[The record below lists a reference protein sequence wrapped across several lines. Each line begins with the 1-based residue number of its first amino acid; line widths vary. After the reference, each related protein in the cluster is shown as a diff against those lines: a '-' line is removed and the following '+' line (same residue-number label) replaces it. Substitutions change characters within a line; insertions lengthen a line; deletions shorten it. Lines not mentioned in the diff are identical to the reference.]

1 MMIDLR
7 SDTVTKPTPQMLEA
21 MMQAKVGDDV
31 YEEDD
36 TVNAL
41 QAHAARLFGKEA
53 ALFCPSGTMTNQI
66 AIKVHTQ
73 PGDELI
79 CADNAHVYKYEGGGV
94 AFNSGVQIK
103 QLVGDRGRITAQQVT
118 ESINVNDVHF
128 PATRL
133 VCLENT
139 SNRGG
144 GSVYSL
150 AEMQHMASVCKQ
162 HNLQLHLDGAR
173 IFNAIVASDYDALQ
187 VGACFDS
194 LSICLSKGLGAPVGS
209 LVLGTKECINK
220 AKRVRKVFGG
230 GMRQA
235 GFLAAAGLYALEH
248 HVDRLMEDH
257 LKAKFVGDTLSKLSW
272 VKSVMPVET
281 SIVIVQTHSPAEAD
295 RIQASLK
302 QDGILCGRISPDQLR
317 MVFHLDVSNNDTELL
332 TSRLTAITN

>member
-1 MMIDLR
+1 MIDLR
-7 SDTVTKPTPQMLEA
+7 SDTVTKPTLQMREA
-21 MMQAKVGDDV
+21 MIQAKVGDDV
-31 YEEDD
+31 YEEDE
-36 TVNAL
+36 TVNSL
-41 QAHAARLFGKEA
+41 QNHAAAMFGKEA

-103 QLVGDRGRITAQQVT
+103 QLLGDRGRITAQQVS
-118 ESINVNDVHF
+118 ESINANDVHF

-144 GSVYSL
+144 GSLYSL
-150 AEMQHMASVCKQ
+150 SEMQQIATVCKQ
-162 HNLQLHLDGAR
+162 HKLLLHLDGAR
-173 IFNAIVASDYDALQ
+173 VFNAIIAANYDALQ
-187 VGACFDS
+187 VGSCFDS

-209 LVLGTKECINK
+209 LVLGTTEFIAK

-235 GFLAAAGLYALEH
+235 GFLAAAGLYSLEH
-248 HVDRLMEDH
+248 HIERLMEDH
-257 LKAKFVGDTLSKLSW
+257 LKAKYVGDILGKCPW

-281 SIVIVQTHSPAEAD
+281 NIVIVQTHSASEAD
-295 RIQASLK
+295 NIQTQLK
-302 QDGILCGRISPDQLR
+302 QQHILCGRISPDQLR
-317 MVFHLDVSNNDTELL
+317 MVFHLDVSNEQVEQLVN
-332 TSRLTAITN
+332 AIKALG

>member
-1 MMIDLR
+1 MIDLR
-7 SDTVTKPTPQMLEA
+7 SDTVTKPTPQMFEA

-31 YEEDD
+31 YEEDE

-41 QAHAARLFGKEA
+41 QQCAAKLFGKDA

-73 PGDELI
+73 PGDELV

-103 QLVGDRGRITAQQVT
+103 QLIGNRGRISATQIE
-118 ESINVNDVHF
+118 ESINANDIHF
-128 PATRL
+128 PATKL

-144 GSVYSL
+144 GSFYSL
-150 AEMQHMASVCKQ
+150 DEMQQIANVCKQ
-162 HNLQLHLDGAR
+162 HKLILHLDGAR
-173 IFNAIVASDYDALQ
+173 IFNAMIAADYTAKQ
-187 VGACFDS
+187 VGDCFDS
-194 LSICLSKGLGAPVGS
+194 ISICLSKGLGAPVGS
-209 LVLGTKECINK
+209 LVIGTSDFIAK

-248 HVDRLMEDH
+248 HVDRLKEDH
-257 LKAKFVGDTLSKLSW
+257 AKAKMVEAVLTALPW
-272 VKSVMPVET
+272 VESVMPVET
-281 SIVIVQTHSPAEAD
+281 NILILQLFSSTEAD
-295 RIQASLK
+295 RIQSILK
-302 QDGILCGRISPDQLR
+302 QQGIPCGRISPNQLR
-317 MVFHLDVSNNDTELL
+317 MVFHLDVTGEQMDELVK
-332 TSRLTAITN
+332 RLKQVA

>member
-1 MMIDLR
+1 MIDLR

-31 YEEDD
+31 YEEDE
-36 TVNAL
+36 TINAL
-41 QAHAARLFGKEA
+41 QVRSAKLFGKEA

-79 CADNAHVYKYEGGGV
+79 CSDNAHVYKYEGGGV

-103 QLVGDRGRITAQQVT
+103 QLMGDRGRITAQQVE
-118 ESINVNDVHF
+118 ESLNANDVHF

-150 AEMQHMASVCKQ
+150 KEMKQMAAVCKQ
-162 HNLQLHLDGAR
+162 HDLQLHLDGAR
-173 IFNAIVASDYDALQ
+173 IFNAIVASDYDASQ
-187 VGACFDS
+187 VGECFHS
-194 LSICLSKGLGAPVGS
+194 ISICLSKSLGAPVGS
-209 LVLGTKECINK
+209 LVLGTKEFIGK

-235 GFLAAAGLYALEH
+235 GFLAAAGLYALDH
-248 HVDRLMEDH
+248 HVERLLEDH
-257 LKAKFVGDTLSKLSW
+257 LKAKYVSDALSKLSW

-281 SIVIVQTHSPAEAD
+281 NIVIVQTYYPEEAD
-295 RIQASLK
+295 RILVQLK
-302 QDGILCGRISPDQLR
+302 EKGVLCGRISPDQLR
-317 MVFHLDVSNNDTELL
+317 MVFHLDISNADVELL
-332 TSRLTAITN
+332 TSYLIHN

>member
-1 MMIDLR
+1 MIDLR

-31 YEEDD
+31 YEEDE
-36 TVNAL
+36 TVNTL
-41 QAHAARLFGKEA
+41 QKKVATLFGKEA

-73 PGDELI
+73 PGDELL

-94 AFNSGVQIK
+94 AFHSGVQIK
-103 QLVGDRGRITAQQVT
+103 QLQAERGRISASQIVD
-118 ESINVNDVHF
+118 SINANDVHF
-128 PATRL
+128 PVTRL

-150 AEMQHMASVCKQ
+150 AEMQQIAQVCKQ
-162 HNLQLHLDGAR
+162 QQLLLHLDGAR
-173 IFNAIVASDYDALQ
+173 VFNAMVATDYTAAQ

-209 LVLGTKECINK
+209 LVLGNTDFIAK
-220 AKRVRKVFGG
+220 AKRIRKVFGG

-235 GFLAAAGLYALEH
+235 GFLAAAGIYALEH
-248 HVDRLMEDH
+248 HVDRLVDDH
-257 LKAKFVGDTLSKLSW
+257 LKAKYVGDFLSKHPP

-281 SIVIVQTHSPAEAD
+281 NIVIIQTHSSAEAD
-295 RIQASLK
+295 ILQTHLK
-302 QDGILCGRISPDQLR
+302 QHAILCGRISPDQLR
-317 MVFHLDVSNNDTELL
+317 MVFHLDISSEQVEQLL
-332 TSRLTAITN
+332 DVLKKVG